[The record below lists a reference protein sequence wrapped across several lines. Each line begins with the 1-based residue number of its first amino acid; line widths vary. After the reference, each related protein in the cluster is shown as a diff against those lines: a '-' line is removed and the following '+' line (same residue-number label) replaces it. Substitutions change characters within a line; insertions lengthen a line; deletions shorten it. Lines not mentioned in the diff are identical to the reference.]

1 MSKFD
6 GFSPVPSEAHKNK
19 PKEKQAPLR
28 EEIIEDSEDISDKIM
43 NEVKEN
49 PVLVNEQ
56 RMRALANEPIL
67 DDFIFREAKACL
79 EDVSVF
85 RWVETS
91 KIIGR
96 PGANEQ
102 SGGWSHEYEARKGR
116 ITEIVK
122 QLSSKTGIENVFH
135 QDKPH
140 ERIKLIAIIGPQGP
154 MYTVRD
160 GTHRVA
166 GAKAAEL
173 ARIPCEV
180 QAQKYPS
187 EQLTRSLDEVADW
200 ERKIS
205 RGLIVGTIEVE
216 KDSVGDDLYVLH
228 TISEV
233 LPWMRITSQAKFLK
247 ISQMYEKLYPGSLDK
262 LSIPRD
268 ALVDSIANNY
278 FMSGRMD
285 EWQKKFGDFPRDED
299 GYVIYD

>member
-1 MSKFD
+1 MSKL
-6 GFSPVPSEAHKNK
+6 
-19 PKEKQAPLR
+19 KEKQPLAKER
-28 EEIIEDSEDISDKIM
+28 VVEDREDISGIIM
-43 NEVKEN
+43 KEVKTR
-49 PVLVNEQ
+49 PVVVDEQ
-56 RMRALANEPIL
+56 RMHILANEPIL
-67 DDFIFREAKACL
+67 DNFIFREATACL
-79 EDVSVF
+79 ESDSAF

-91 KIIGR
+91 KIVGR

-135 QDKPH
+135 QEKPH
-140 ERIKLIAIIGPQGP
+140 ERIKLIAMNGPQGP

-173 ARIPCEV
+173 AMIPCEV

-233 LPWMRITSQAKFLK
+233 LPWMRTTSQAKFLK

-262 LSIPRD
+262 LSVPRD
-268 ALVDSIANNY
+268 ALIDPIANNY
-278 FMSGRMD
+278 FMAGRMED
-285 EWQKKFGDFPRDED
+285 WQHKFGNSPRDQD